1 MFVDLAVTNFPS
13 PNKSKKFSRIYEG
26 AQTGQD
32 FENINKADKNGPCVV
47 FVTKQFH
54 KSECDDFYLFGRV
67 ISGSIKTG
75 DKLTVLG
82 EKFSV
87 KNPEQKTLAE
97 VLGLFVNNTRY
108 KIPVSCIPAGNFVL
122 IEGIDSGLSKT
133 CTLVSNDILNSFEKS
148 LAVTYNT
155 FSIIKV
161 ALEPLNPAE
170 LPKMLDGLRKLN
182 KSYPLLETKVQETGE
197 HIIIGTGELYMDNV
211 LHDLRNLYTDIE
223 IKLSDPCVILTET
236 VIDTSSFKSFSQT
249 PNGMNK
255 ITVIAEPLE
264 ASISN
269 DIQMKKI
276 NTDDPFI
283 SRFFEEN
290 YQ

>member
-1 MFVDLAVTNFPS
+1 M
-13 PNKSKKFSRIYEG
+13 
-26 AQTGQD
+26 
-32 FENINKADKNGPCVV
+32 
-47 FVTKQFH
+47 
-54 KSECDDFYLFGRV
+54 
-67 ISGSIKTG
+67 
-75 DKLTVLG
+75 
-82 EKFSV
+82 
-87 KNPEQKTLAE
+87 
-97 VLGLFVNNTRY
+97 
-108 KIPVSCIPAGNFVL
+108 
-122 IEGIDSGLSKT
+122 
-133 CTLVSNDILNSFEKS
+133 
-148 LAVTYNT
+148 TYNT